1 MSTTSHVA
9 RNRTPVTGRHDEIG
23 AASRPGVTP
32 QRATMDTMQTVQP
45 VQDVT
50 IPRPRVLLRLEGAA
64 VLALAVAG
72 YWATGGN
79 WWLFALLLLA
89 PDLARL
95 GYLAGNRVGA
105 ATYNLAHTYTLPL
118 ALLGYGLWGASPLA
132 LSLALI
138 WLAHIGMDR
147 MVGYGLKYAG
157 GFKDTHLGRV

>member
-1 MSTTSHVA
+1 MS
-9 RNRTPVTGRHDEIG
+9 
-23 AASRPGVTP
+23 AASYNSTLHQAVEHRDKSVLGGSDVPT
-32 QRATMDTMQTVQP
+32 QRDAMTDL
-45 VQDVT
+45 T
-50 IPRPRVLLRLEGAA
+50 IARPRVLLRLEGAA

-72 YWATGGN
+72 YRASGGN

-89 PDLARL
+89 PDLAVL

-105 ATYNLAHTYTLPL
+105 ATYNLVHTYVLPL

-147 MVGYGLKYAG
+147 TVGYGLKYATA
-157 GFKDTHLGRV
+157 FKDTHLGRV

>member
-1 MSTTSHVA
+1 MSATSYDSTRDQPAQH
-9 RNRTPVTGRHDEIG
+9 RDEPVLSRAEAPVGREAMTDLAI
-23 AASRPGVTP
+23 A
-32 QRATMDTMQTVQP
+32 
-45 VQDVT
+45 
-50 IPRPRVLLRLEGAA
+50 RPRVLLRLEGAA

-72 YWATGGN
+72 YRASGGN

-89 PDLARL
+89 PDLAAL

-105 ATYNLAHTYTLPL
+105 ATYNLAHTYALPL
-118 ALLGYGLWGASPLA
+118 ALLAYGLWGPSTLA

-147 MVGYGLKYAG
+147 MVGYGFKYAT

>member
-1 MSTTSHVA
+1 MSTASYNSTRDQAVEH
-9 RNRTPVTGRHDEIG
+9 RDEPVLGRSD
-23 AASRPGVTP
+23 A
-32 QRATMDTMQTVQP
+32 P
-45 VQDVT
+45 VGRSVMTDLA
-50 IPRPRVLLRLEGAA
+50 IARPRVLLRLEGAA

-72 YWATGGN
+72 YRASGGN

-89 PDLARL
+89 PDLAAL

-105 ATYNLAHTYTLPL
+105 ATYNLVHTYVLPL

-147 MVGYGLKYAG
+147 TVGYGLKYATA
-157 GFKDTHLGRV
+157 FKDTHLGRV